1 MKKITK
7 IIIAIM
13 AIIIVAG
20 IVVVAT
26 SGFNVDI
33 RYKKAQK
40 IELYLQK
47 EFEISDIK
55 NILKEVMPNKQVV
68 TQKVEAFGDTVS
80 ITAEE
85 ITDEEKQAIVEKVNE
100 KYEIELK
107 ADSVTTLEVPQTKL
121 INVVMPYILPY
132 ILTTAIILIYM
143 AIRYYKLNSIK
154 IILKEGITLVAVE
167 ATLLSLVAITRIP
180 FSRYVMPASIL
191 VYTITLVCT
200 TSKFEKQL
208 KQKIEESKENKK
220 A

>member
-1 MKKITK
+1 MKNITK

-55 NILKEVMPNKQVV
+55 NILNEVMPNKQVV
-68 TQKVEAFGDTVS
+68 IQKVEAYEDTVS
-80 ITAEE
+80 IIAEE
-85 ITDEEKQAIVEKVNE
+85 ITDEERQAIVEKINE
-100 KYEIELK
+100 KYELELET
-107 ADSVTTLEVPQTKL
+107 DSVTTLIMPQTKL

-132 ILTTAIILIYM
+132 VLTTAIILIYM
-143 AIRYYKLNSIK
+143 AI
-154 IILKEGITLVAVE
+154 
-167 ATLLSLVAITRIP
+167 
-180 FSRYVMPASIL
+180 
-191 VYTITLVCT
+191 
-200 TSKFEKQL
+200 
-208 KQKIEESKENKK
+208 
-220 A
+220 